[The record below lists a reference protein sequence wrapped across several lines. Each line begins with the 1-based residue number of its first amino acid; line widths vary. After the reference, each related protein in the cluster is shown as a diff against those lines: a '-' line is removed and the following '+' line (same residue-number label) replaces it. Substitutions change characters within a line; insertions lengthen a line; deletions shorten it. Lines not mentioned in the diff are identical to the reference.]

1 MIGWKSGR
9 NGEVGPFFQI
19 VFECSTANRQTST
32 QDLFPVTEDAN
43 LSTSG
48 KGEDSSKPFE
58 FPGIFDPDVSKWSID
73 DVGRWLRL
81 SNFEDLC
88 GKRRHSQE
96 GRTLH

>member
-1 MIGWKSGR
+1 MIGLKSGKNDKVSHFLR
-9 NGEVGPFFQI
+9 LFS
-19 VFECSTANRQTST
+19 ECEAANRQTST

-43 LSTSG
+43 HSTSG
-48 KGEDSSKPFE
+48 KGDDSSKPFE

-88 GKRRHSQE
+88 GK
-96 GRTLH
+96 